1 MAFTSM
7 VKNLNEHQ
15 VIECMRDGH
24 THTKQELALKTGLS
38 FPTVGKL
45 IDGLVKEKKVLS
57 IGTDERSPGGRKAGL
72 YRLDENFSHA
82 LLLFVQEQKIFY
94 AVSDALE
101 KQTDRGEVC
110 CERGQSI
117 VERMKEVIV
126 QRMEQDEKIQV
137 IVVGIPGAVYRGQIK
152 FIDGYE
158 ELKERSLEKELADYT
173 GLSVQI
179 CNNMSALAYGAAKK
193 MHRQENNL
201 VCVHLASTGPGC
213 GAVVNGKPITGYKGF
228 SGEVGFMPLFGDR
241 TLQDV
246 AMDHFNNVEPGEY
259 LGKLISCICALMNPE
274 NITLYLEQDWKN
286 IEKETYDWCKKFL
299 PEEIIPRLTFSD
311 SYQEDYLYGLT
322 ALGTDTLFDF

>member
-1 MAFTSM
+1 M
-7 VKNLNEHQ
+7 
-15 VIECMRDGH
+15 
-24 THTKQELALKTGLS
+24 
-38 FPTVGKL
+38 
-45 IDGLVKEKKVLS
+45 S

-94 AVSDALE
+94 AVGDALE
-101 KQTDRGEVC
+101 KQTDRKEVC
-110 CERGQSI
+110 CEHGQFI
-117 VERMKEVIV
+117 MERMKEVIV

-158 ELKERSLEKELADYT
+158 ELKERSLEK
-173 GLSVQI
+173 
-179 CNNMSALAYGAAKK
+179 KK

-213 GAVVNGKPITGYKGF
+213 GAVVNGKPITGYKEF

-274 NITLYLEQDWKN
+274 NITLYLEQDWKISRRRRATGVKN
-286 IEKETYDWCKKFL
+286 FYPKRLFPGLLFL
-299 PEEIIPRLTFSD
+299 TVIRKTICMV
-311 SYQEDYLYGLT
+311 
-322 ALGTDTLFDF
+322 